1 MRLLPDDE
9 CIIFVRWEN
18 PIRDKKWFPW
28 EHEQYLEARKRGT
41 FNPKEQKGKAGESTI
56 TAGMIQSALHAE
68 KEREEAERKVWFV
81 ENFDSLTLLDIY
93 ASEWIGEIRRNVI
106 RDLLQA
112 EAPEKVIKSIIHPEI
127 GEEQVL
133 QKKKMWMEMA
143 GK

>member
-1 MRLLPDDE
+1 MRWKKRFILLRT
-9 CIIFVRWEN
+9 I
-18 PIRDKKWFPW
+18 
-28 EHEQYLEARKRGT
+28 KRG
-41 FNPKEQKGKAGESTI
+41 QVGETTI
-56 TAGMIQSALHAE
+56 SAGMIQSVLHAE